1 MKCREFFPLCP
12 FFRVRAR
19 DGKERKVA
27 NKAPRSRP
35 PNGATSARA
44 PRRSRS
50 PRRAPR
56 PLPPRL
62 AARPQRRLSLSLKPE
77 AAEHDR
83 ARGRQAEGKDEQRPF
98 VRSNTTALHTG
109 APLAR
114 RARRLCLWHGSA
126 LIRCGSLL
134 TNCSGTILPAC
145 TE

>member
-35 PNGATSARA
+35 PHRGATSARA
-44 PRRSRS
+44 PRLSCS
-50 PRRAPR
+50 SHRAPR
-56 PLPPRL
+56 PLHPR
-62 AARPQRRLSLSLKPE
+62 RRLSLSLKPE

-83 ARGRQAEGKDEQRPF
+83 VRGRQAEGKDEQRPF
-98 VRSNTTALHTG
+98 VRSNTTALHTS
-109 APLAR
+109 APPAAR